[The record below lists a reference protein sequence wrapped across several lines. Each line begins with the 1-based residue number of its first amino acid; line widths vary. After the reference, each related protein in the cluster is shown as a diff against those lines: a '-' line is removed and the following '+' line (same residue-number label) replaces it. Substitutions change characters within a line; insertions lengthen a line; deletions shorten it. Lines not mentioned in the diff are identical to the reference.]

1 MIQMNNQ
8 VLLIIQIVF
17 VSFFIWWL
25 LLKKRDAPKPTVLNL
40 EKDLLI
46 QRELTRN
53 NFEGPIRPQER
64 EVHNLPNVISLEQRF
79 TKKSAKEMSSYSSE
93 VSKYDAIVLDME
105 AKVTKAKALNVIFMW
120 NGHCWDAHE
129 VLGVTP
135 GTSIK
140 TVELRFKELH
150 AQSDSGQ
157 KLFLE
162 EAFNCIK
169 QKS

>member
-1 MIQMNNQ
+1 MNQMNNQ
-8 VLLIIQIVF
+8 ALLIIQIVF

-25 LLKKRDAPKPTVLNL
+25 LSKKRDAPKPTVLNL

-46 QRELTRN
+46 QRELKRN
-53 NFEGPIRPQER
+53 NFEGPIRLPER
-64 EVHNLPNVISLEQRF
+64 EVQDLPNVINLEQRL
-79 TKKSAKEMSSYSSE
+79 TKKMSQKISSCSNE
-93 VSKYDAIVLDME
+93 ISKYDAVVIDME

-135 GTSIK
+135 GTALK
-140 TVELRFKELH
+140 AVELRFKELH